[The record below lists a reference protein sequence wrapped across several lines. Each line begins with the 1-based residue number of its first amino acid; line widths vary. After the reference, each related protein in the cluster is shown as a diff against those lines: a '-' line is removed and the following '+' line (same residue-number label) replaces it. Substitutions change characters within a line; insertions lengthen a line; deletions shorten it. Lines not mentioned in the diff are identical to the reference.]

1 MAPHRSR
8 TFEGVAPVRPK
19 GSKMATI
26 RDVARRAGV
35 APSTVS
41 YVFTGSRSISEETR
55 ERVREAV
62 GVLGYQPRGGARIPR
77 VSRTRTVALALPGPG
92 EPRHSVDGRFAIDV
106 SDAALGLGY
115 DLLLTP
121 SQDKA
126 EGLRRVA
133 LDGLADAAVLMA
145 VDLEDARIDVVREL
159 AFPAALIGRPTDEG
173 ALPWTDLDWEEAA
186 ALAVRELSA
195 AGHGDLVYLAPGE
208 AEVRARRG
216 YALRGIAGARRG
228 ALETGA
234 AVKVVH
240 AVDDPA
246 KLASRLRTLLSDPT
260 GGGRRRTPT
269 ALIVQ
274 HPSAHHH
281 ILASVTAA
289 GLRVPGDLTVVAIGT
304 LPGDPAGRGLPRI
317 ELPVQALADG
327 VTRLAVSAAAALREP
342 AAPEADPAARL
353 LAASLGHLLI
363 APELLPGALPLSA
376 PAR

>member
-1 MAPHRSR
+1 
-8 TFEGVAPVRPK
+8 
-19 GSKMATI
+19 MATI

-41 YVFTGSRSISEETR
+41 YVFTGARSISEETR

-62 GVLGYQPRGGARIPR
+62 DALGYQPRDGTRIPR
-77 VSRTRTVALALPGPG
+77 VSRTRALALALPGAG
-92 EPRHSVDGRFAIDV
+92 EPRHSVDGRFAIGV
-106 SDAALGLGY
+106 SDSAGGLGY
-115 DLLLTP
+115 GLLLTP
-121 SQDKA
+121 A
-126 EGLRRVA
+126 EDRAGGLRRVV

-145 VDLEDARIDVVREL
+145 VESDDARIDVVREL
-159 AFPAALIGRPTDEG
+159 AFPAALIGRPPDEG
-173 ALPWTDLDWEEAA
+173 ALPWADLDWEEAA

-195 AGHGDLVYLAPGE
+195 AGHTDIVYLAPGE

-216 YALRGIAGARRG
+216 YALRGIAGARGG
-228 ALETGA
+228 ALGTGA
-234 AVKVVH
+234 AVKVAH

-246 KLASRLRTLLSDPT
+246 KLGSRLRTLLSDPT

-289 GLRVPGDLTVVAIGT
+289 GLRVPADLTVMVIGA

-327 VTRLAVSAAAALREP
+327 VTRLAVSAAAALREA
-342 AAPEADPAARL
+342 AAPGTEPGARL
-353 LAASLGHLLI
+353 LAASLGHLLL
-363 APELLPGALPLSA
+363 APELLSGALPLSA